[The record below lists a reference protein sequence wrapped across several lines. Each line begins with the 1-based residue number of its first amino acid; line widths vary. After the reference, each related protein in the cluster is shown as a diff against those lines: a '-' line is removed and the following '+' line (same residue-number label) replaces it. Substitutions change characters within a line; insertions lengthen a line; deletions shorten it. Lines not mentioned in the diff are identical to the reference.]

1 MKILHCIHL
10 EIPGGKETHLYRCLK
25 FGLEKGDLWEHDI
38 LHTGDRI
45 NEKFRTFF
53 TDHFHVYEY
62 KTWQGIKLPKFLRS
76 YLAKKNIDFSHDV
89 NLFYEIQDMGL
100 MNLFAT
106 QAKGENVFYDRGHS
120 WFLNAEESQYLSKFD
135 FFFSNS
141 RASKTMLNKR
151 WNVPEDRIKVIHNSL
166 PLEYLERLD
175 RIGDSDLADL
185 RKRFNL
191 NGEKIILFLGRL
203 ETIKGVHTLI
213 ESLNYLPGK
222 DKKLILVGDG
232 KQRRILEALVRAKK
246 EEDRVIF
253 TGMQTDT
260 AIFYKIADVTVVPS
274 AREPFGNVNLEAA
287 LAGSPLIAS
296 KIDGIPEIITNDS
309 LGYLLKPK
317 IEPSRYSYLDQ
328 LSIPD
333 YVVNPDTM
341 ELTKPKFL
349 DPKELADTIS
359 LVLEKEPEAA
369 KEKAAN
375 LRRRVI
381 KEFSMEKREERF
393 RALIEEIT
401 SHNYS

>member
-45 NEKFRTFF
+45 NEKFGTFF
-53 TDHFHVYEY
+53 KDHFHVYEY
-62 KTWQGIKLPKFLRS
+62 KTWRGIKIPKFLRS
-76 YLAKKNIDFSHDV
+76 YLVKKNIDFSHDV
-89 NLFYEIQDMGL
+89 NLFYEIQDLSL

-106 QAKGENVFYDRGHS
+106 YAKGENVFYDRGHS

-151 WNVPEDRIKVIHNSL
+151 WSVPEDRIKVIHNSL
-166 PLEYLERLD
+166 PLDYLEHTD
-175 RIGDSDLADL
+175 RIGDSELAEL

-191 NGEKIILFLGRL
+191 NGKKVILFLGRL
-203 ETIKGVHTLI
+203 ETIKGAHTLI

-232 KQRRILEALVRAKK
+232 KIRKTLEALVKAKK

-253 TGMQTDT
+253 AGMQTGT
-260 AIFYKIADVTVVPS
+260 AIFYKMADVTVVPS

-296 KIDGIPEIITNDS
+296 KIDGIPEIITDDS
-309 LGYLLKPK
+309 FGYLLKPK
-317 IEPSRYSYLDQ
+317 IEPSSYSYLDE
-328 LSIPD
+328 SSMPD
-333 YVVNPDTM
+333 YVVDPDTM
-341 ELTKPKFL
+341 ELMKPKFL
-349 DPKELADTIS
+349 DPKELADTIA
-359 LVLEKEPEAA
+359 LVLEREPEAA
-369 KEKAAN
+369 KERAKN
-375 LRRRVI
+375 LKQRVI
-381 KEFSMEKREERF
+381 KEFSMGKREQRF
-393 RALIEEIT
+393 RELIEEIT
-401 SHNYS
+401 RHKY

>member
-25 FGLEKGDLWEHDI
+25 FGLEKGDSWEHDI

-45 NEKFRTFF
+45 NEKFGTFF

-62 KTWQGIKLPKFLRS
+62 KTWRGIKLPKFLRF

-106 QAKGENVFYDRGHS
+106 YAKGKNVFYDRGHS

-166 PLEYLERLD
+166 PLDYLERVD
-175 RIGDSDLADL
+175 RIGESNLTDL

-191 NGEKIILFLGRL
+191 NGKKVILFLGRL

-213 ESLNYLPGK
+213 ESLHYLPGK
-222 DKKLILVGDG
+222 EKKLILVGDG
-232 KQRRILEALVRAKK
+232 KIRKTLEALVREKK

-253 TGMQTDT
+253 TGMQTET
-260 AIFYKIADVTVVPS
+260 AIFYKMADVTVVPS

-296 KIDGIPEIITNDS
+296 RIDGIPEIITDES

-317 IEPSRYSYLDQ
+317 IEPSHYSYLDD
-328 LSIPD
+328 SSMPD
-333 YVVNPDTM
+333 YVVDSDIM
-341 ELTKPKFL
+341 ELTKPTFL

-359 LVLEKEPEAA
+359 LVIEREPEAA
-369 KEKAAN
+369 KEKAKN
-375 LRRRVI
+375 LKQRVI
-381 KEFSMEKREERF
+381 KEFSMGKREQRF
-393 RALIEEIT
+393 RELIEEIT
-401 SHNYS
+401 RHK